1 MKQSRK
7 FKLHNG
13 QTGSAITVRVT
24 TRASKNEI
32 QEILDDGTIKIRITS
47 APVEGQANETLLKFL
62 SEMLDVNVSQLE
74 IVAGQTGRDKLI
86 SVIGLDAETVQ
97 DRIIKQLG

>member
-1 MKQSRK
+1 MTPSRK
-7 FKLHNG
+7 FNLHNG

-62 SEMLDVNVSQLE
+62 ADLLDVKVSQLE

-86 SVIGLDAETVQ
+86 SVIGLDTETVQ
-97 DRIIKQLG
+97 ERILKQLG

>member
-1 MKQSRK
+1 MKPSRK
-7 FKLHNG
+7 FNLHNG
-13 QTGSAITVRVT
+13 ETGSAITVRVT

-47 APVEGQANETLLKFL
+47 APVEGQANETLLRFL
-62 SEMLDVNVSQLE
+62 AELLDVKVGQLE

-97 DRIIKQLG
+97 ERILKQLG

>member
-1 MKQSRK
+1 MTPSRK
-7 FKLHNG
+7 FNLHNG

-62 SEMLDVNVSQLE
+62 ADLLDVKVSQLE

-86 SVIGLDAETVQ
+86 SVIGLDTETVQ
-97 DRIIKQLG
+97 ERIMKQLG

>member
-7 FKLHNG
+7 YNLHNG
-13 QTGSAITVRVT
+13 QTGAAITVRVT

-47 APVEGQANETLLKFL
+47 APVEGQANETLLKYL
-62 SEMLDVNVSQLE
+62 AELLDVKVNQLE

-97 DRIIKQLG
+97 ERIIKQLS

>member
-1 MKQSRK
+1 MTESRH
-7 FKLHNG
+7 FHLHNG
-13 QTGSAITVRVT
+13 QTGAAIAVRVT

-47 APVEGQANETLLKFL
+47 APVDGQANETLLEYLAKL
-62 SEMLDVNVSQLE
+62 LDVKVSQLD

-86 SVIGLDAETVQ
+86 SVIGLDADTVQ
-97 DRIIKQLG
+97 ERIVKQVK